1 MFYLC
6 VDKVSCDEL
15 NARRKL
21 FNLHDYYSRVKMFSY
36 ASENIEDKEI
46 ESLVIKE
53 LIETKYFITLSEKQ
67 QKHYL
72 KGDNSFFISR
82 EDIEEK
88 TGTDKS
94 DFKFMYKLLSSNTHS
109 FPMGFYGM
117 VDGGRGT
124 GVKSEVEVAY
134 SGLALETAAQYIRQA
149 SNDMIEF
156 FPDILEQLTNEERTY
171 LE

>member
-1 MFYLC
+1 
-6 VDKVSCDEL
+6 
-15 NARRKL
+15 
-21 FNLHDYYSRVKMFSY
+21 MFSY
-36 ASENIEDKEI
+36 ASDNIEDKEI
-46 ESLVIKE
+46 ENLVIKE
-53 LIETKYFITLSEKQ
+53 LIETEYFKTLSKKQ
-67 QKHYL
+67 QNHYL
-72 KGDNSFFISR
+72 RGDNSFFISR
-82 EDIEEK
+82 EDIEER

-94 DFKFMYKLLSSNTHS
+94 DFKYMYKLLSSNTHS

-117 VDGGRGT
+117 VDGGIGT
-124 GVKSEVEVAY
+124 GVKSEVEVVY